1 MSFRPFTLPENRKS
15 RVNVLEMIYQTRSLI
30 PQLRDCRLQS
40 LQVCHDFSLAA
51 DSNSYTSLAA
61 ACYAGPELRMT
72 VRMGRT
78 DADRTNGLGSF
89 VAWAL
94 KRSTSW

>member
-1 MSFRPFTLPENRKS
+1 MSFAAVHLAENRKS
-15 RVNVLEMIYQTRSLI
+15 RVNVLEIIYQARSLI
-30 PQLRDCRLQS
+30 PQLRDYRLQS
-40 LQVCHDFSLAA
+40 LQVCRDFSSAV

-72 VRMGRT
+72 VRMAGT
-78 DADRTNGLGSF
+78 DADRTNGLGTL